1 MYGLKLEPAADAMVE
16 AGGLTRAHA
25 DAVLAALNA
34 TSAARQFYATAA
46 FHVVAGQVPG

>member
-1 MYGLKLEPAADAMVE
+1 MVE
-16 AGGLTRAHA
+16 AGELTRAHA

-34 TSAARQFYATAA
+34 TNAARQFYAAAA